1 MAVFL
6 KGLSGQIQPDPREV
20 GVLKDKI
27 ICFENPNYLERRVE
41 ASGRVLAVLSRF
53 SCGPRLAIGH
63 GCRRQATLHGTADV
77 LNLGRPMLCSTGP
90 APSAQQLDRGWLS
103 AAPLKAEP
111 RSVTQNEGSLE
122 HSESQSDLHV
132 KKKKRKR
139 K

>member
-1 MAVFL
+1 M
-6 KGLSGQIQPDPREV
+6 K
-20 GVLKDKI
+20 
-27 ICFENPNYLERRVE
+27 NPNYLERRAE
-41 ASGRVLAVLSRF
+41 ASGRVPAVLSRF
-53 SCGPRLAIGH
+53 SCGPRLTIGD

-77 LNLGRPMLCSTGP
+77 LNLGRPMLCSTSP
-90 APSAQQLDRGWLS
+90 APSAQQVDRGWL
-103 AAPLKAEP
+103 AAASLKAEP